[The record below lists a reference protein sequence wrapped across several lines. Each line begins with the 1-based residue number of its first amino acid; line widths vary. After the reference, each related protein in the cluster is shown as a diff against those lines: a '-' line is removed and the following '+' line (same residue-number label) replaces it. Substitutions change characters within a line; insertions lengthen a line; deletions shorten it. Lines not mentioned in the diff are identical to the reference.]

1 MSKLLP
7 LTLIFLLLFIESVGK
22 YPMKISSQ
30 KPLTS
35 LVFSLLAATLFI
47 SETAQAAC
55 SDACLKS
62 KVDEQAKQ
70 LMVSHNI
77 PGMAFGVIIDGKSH
91 FYNYGLADTQRNKPV
106 SEDTIFEL
114 GSVSK
119 TFTATLA
126 NYAELNGTLALN
138 DTADKYIPYL
148 ENSAIGNTKLINL
161 GTYSAGGLPLQVP
174 ESIEDHKTLMR
185 YYKSWQPEFPVNST
199 RLYSN
204 ASIGLFGYIAA
215 LSMDTD
221 YTELM
226 ENKVL
231 PSLSM
236 SNTFVNV
243 PADKMGNYAF
253 GYNKSDEP
261 IRVNPGM
268 LDAEAYGI
276 KSTSADMTR
285 YLAMNMGLL
294 PLDNQIQQALDNNKK
309 GYYRTSS
316 FTQGLAWEMY
326 PLPTTLATLL
336 EGNST
341 DTILKPQPIQVN
353 EPPAPVRD
361 DVWINKTGSTN
372 GFGAYIAYVPA
383 KKTGIVILANKN
395 YPNTERVKAAYT
407 ILESAIGQ

>member
-1 MSKLLP
+1 MNAFTSTLTAQKPSMQKTLLG
-7 LTLIFLLLFIESVGK
+7 LTLSVLLS
-22 YPMKISSQ
+22 
-30 KPLTS
+30 T
-35 LVFSLLAATLFI
+35 LLI
-47 SETAQAAC
+47 SETAQAA
-55 SDACLKS
+55 STNDRLEQE
-62 KVDEQAKQ
+62 VDKQAKK
-70 LMVSHNI
+70 LMSQYQI
-77 PGMAFGVIIDGKSH
+77 PGMAFGIIVDGKPH
-91 FYNYGLADTQRNKPV
+91 FYNYGLSDKQRNQPV
-106 SEDTIFEL
+106 SEHTIFEL

-119 TFTATLA
+119 TFAATLA
-126 NYAELNGTLALN
+126 SYSELNGTLSLD
-138 DTADKYIPYL
+138 DTADKYIPHL
-148 ENSAIGNTKLINL
+148 KNSAIGNTELINL

-174 ESIEDHKTLMR
+174 EDIENNKELLQ
-185 YYKSWQPEFPVNST
+185 YYKSWQPEFPVNSS

-204 ASIGLFGYIAA
+204 ASIGLFGHIAA

-221 YTELM
+221 FTELM
-226 ENKVL
+226 ENKLL
-231 PSLSM
+231 PSLGM

-243 PADKMGNYAF
+243 PTDKMGDYAF
-253 GYNKSDEP
+253 GYNKADEP

-294 PLDNQIQQALDNNKK
+294 PLDNQMQQALDNNRK
-309 GYYRTSS
+309 GYYRTNS

-326 PLPTTLATLL
+326 PLPTTLPTLL

-353 EPPAPVRD
+353 EPPAPIRD
-361 DVWINKTGSTN
+361 DVWVNKTGSTN

-407 ILESAIGQ
+407 ILDRALNGEALNE

>member
-1 MSKLLP
+1 
-7 LTLIFLLLFIESVGK
+7 
-22 YPMKISSQ
+22 MKIST
-30 KPLTS
+30 KNPLTS
-35 LVFSLLAATLFI
+35 LALSLLVSTLFL

-55 SDACLKS
+55 SDDCLKS
-62 KVDEQAKQ
+62 KVDKQAKQ
-70 LMVSHNI
+70 LMAEHNI
-77 PGMAFGVIIDGKSH
+77 PGMAFGVIVDGKSH
-91 FYNYGLADTQRNKPV
+91 FYNYGLADKQRNQPV
-106 SEDTIFEL
+106 SKDTIFEL

-126 NYAELNGTLALN
+126 NYAELNGTLALE

-148 ENSAIGNTKLINL
+148 KNSAIGNTKLINL

-174 ESIEDHKTLMR
+174 EDIKNHKELLR
-185 YYKSWQPEFPVNST
+185 YYKSWQPDLPVNSN

-204 ASIGLFGYIAA
+204 ASIGLFGHIAA
-215 LSMDTD
+215 LSMNTD

-226 ENKVL
+226 ENKLL
-231 PSLSM
+231 PSLNM

-243 PADKMGNYAF
+243 PANKMGDYAF
-253 GYNKSDEP
+253 GYNAAGDA

-285 YLAMNMGLL
+285 YMALNMGLL
-294 PLDNQIQQALDNNKK
+294 PLDKQMQQALDNNRK
-309 GYYRTSS
+309 GYYRTKQ

-326 PLPTTLATLL
+326 SLPTTLQTLL

-341 DTILKPQPIQVN
+341 EVILNPQPIQVN
-353 EPPAPVRD
+353 ETPTPVLN
-361 DVWINKTGSTN
+361 DVWVNKTGATN
-372 GFGAYIAYVPA
+372 GFGAYIAYMPA
-383 KKTGIVILANKN
+383 KKTGVVILANKN

-407 ILESAIGQ
+407 ILEGIMSN